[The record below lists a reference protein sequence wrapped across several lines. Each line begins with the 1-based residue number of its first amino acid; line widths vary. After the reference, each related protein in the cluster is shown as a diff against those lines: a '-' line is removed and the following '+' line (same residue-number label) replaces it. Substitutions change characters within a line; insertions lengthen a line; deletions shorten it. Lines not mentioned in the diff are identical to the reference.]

1 MSVHA
6 TKTLFNCL
14 RSHVVESSEEQ
25 SQFPEHLLRLVME
38 DKLNPS
44 NPTCLYLISAFL
56 AMEPTDCLISIA
68 RECGGGLITEG
79 VQRFICWHCLN
90 QVIGGNN
97 EPSGVY
103 VRNFL
108 KKVIVDVESSGGEVL
123 DELYERFAY
132 YMTSL
137 QENGSDGGNL
147 RVSKTISFLFPD
159 GCVEVAR
166 YRTSNKLA
174 VLLQCSLNIL
184 EGDTGFA
191 VWPSSL
197 FLSEFILTYP
207 EIFSNKYCFEVRKLM
222 LDSISSLAAKRVDT
236 SSESQEYLKH
246 IVGSG
251 VGLVGIC
258 LAYVKASKVVLS
270 DGYMSTLENMKLNLE
285 LNQLT
290 AATDMSPGTVQEAN
304 TVQCK
309 YLQWESASVSNLQGF
324 QPDII
329 LGADVIY
336 NPSCLPDLIKVLSVL
351 LSLKKPNQIKE
362 GCCDHL
368 CKTRC
373 IDGDGDG
380 ANDSKLRLNQQ
391 RDIQCSSSRPI
402 IRPCS
407 NAANGSAVAYLAT
420 VIRNADTFDYF
431 LKLADHAH
439 LSVVDVTENQKPL
452 NLLPYMRMYDRSSVR
467 LLTISLSHS

>member
-1 MSVHA
+1 
-6 TKTLFNCL
+6 
-14 RSHVVESSEEQ
+14 
-25 SQFPEHLLRLVME
+25 ME

-90 QVIGGNN
+90 QVFVVVMVVDGDEILIGGNN

-103 VRNFL
+103 VRSFL

-147 RVSKTISFLFPD
+147 RFSKTISFLFPD

-166 YRTSNKLA
+166 YHISKKLA

-222 LDSISSLAAKRVDT
+222 LDSISSLAAKSIDT

-246 IVGSG
+246 DC

-290 AATDMSPGTVQEAN
+290 AATDMSPGTVQDAN

-351 LSLKKPNQIKE
+351 LSLKKPNQSKE
-362 GCCDHL
+362 GCCDL
-368 CKTRC
+368 LPKTRC
-373 IDGDGDG
+373 IDGDRDG

-391 RDIQCSSSRPI
+391 QNIQCSSSRPV

>member
-1 MSVHA
+1 
-6 TKTLFNCL
+6 
-14 RSHVVESSEEQ
+14 
-25 SQFPEHLLRLVME
+25 ME
-38 DKLNPS
+38 DDDDNNKNNDPS

-56 AMEPTDCLISIA
+56 AMEPSDCLISIA

-79 VQRFICWHCLN
+79 VQRFICGHCLN
-90 QVIGGNN
+90 QVNGGKNG
-97 EPSGVY
+97 PSGFY

-123 DELYERFAY
+123 DELYEHFAY

-137 QENGSDGGNL
+137 QLICMCKNGNSSDSCKL

-159 GCVEVAR
+159 GCVEATG
-166 YRTSNKLA
+166 YHSSKKLA

-207 EIFSNKYCFEVRKLM
+207 EIFSNKCCFEVRILM
-222 LDSISSLAAKRVDT
+222 LDFISFIAAKRVDT
-236 SSESQEYLKH
+236 SLESQEYLEH
-246 IVGSG
+246 DCAS

-290 AATDMSPGTVQEAN
+290 AATAMSTGTVQDTDSVE
-304 TVQCK
+304 CK

-362 GCCDHL
+362 GCCDRFP
-368 CKTRC
+368 KTRC
-373 IDGDGDG
+373 VDGDRDG
-380 ANDSKLRLNQQ
+380 ANGNKLELNQQ
-391 RDIQCSSSRPI
+391 RDIKCSSTIKSESKNDEPI
-402 IRPCS
+402 IHPCNS
-407 NAANGSAVAYLAT
+407 AADGSPLAYLAT
-420 VIRNADTFDYF
+420 VIRNAGTFDYF
-431 LKLADHAH
+431 LKLADQAH

-467 LLTISLSHS
+467 LLTISLSQC